1 MADDPEIEKLL
12 ALLQKTPISGVPD
25 LIRQAYRAGMET
37 ARSDGQ
43 RIERALKQAGFIR
56 APGSEYSDTP
66 LPLRM
71 AAMTPPAQKAYGSI
85 MKPVRIAMRALAETK
100 GGVDAQQMLAYMNA
114 HNLGRDITLEQVRT
128 ALKVLA
134 KRDEAKRLKRGK
146 YAPGP
151 KMKPETKDG
160 PVFSVMEAQTN

>member
-37 ARSDGQ
+37 ANVDGQ
-43 RIERALKQAGFIR
+43 RIERALRQAGFIR
-56 APGSEYSDTP
+56 AIDGDYSNTP
-66 LPLRM
+66 LPLRV
-71 AAMTPPAQKAYGSI
+71 AAPSPPAQKAYGSI
-85 MKPVRIAMRALAETK
+85 MKPVRIAMRALAETR
-100 GGVDAQQMLAYMNA
+100 GGVDAQQVLSYMKS
-114 HNLGRDITLEQVRT
+114 HNLGSDISLEQVRT

-134 KRDEAKRLKRGK
+134 KRDEARRLKRGK

-151 KMKPETKDG
+151 KLKSNQPEQAPLGTEL
-160 PVFSVMEAQTN
+160 VVN